1 MELKVITWNIQGAA
15 ALSWNRPYEIK
26 KNIVDKI
33 FEQKADIAVLTEF
46 VISKG
51 WDYFQEQLEKKGYIW
66 FMTNTTGKNGI
77 LIFINKDLVYEKNLV
92 QSLYQENAISSN
104 TDGCNI
110 LRITL
115 PMSQNK
121 TLTIMGVRMETGI
134 SKASLKAQYDA
145 EREALDNILL
155 PKIEL
160 QKPNNMYIVC
170 GDFNNARC
178 LGNLTE
184 NFNADDYKGKAQI
197 GYNLNIIKDTFDN
210 LGFAMADIGEPKHGI
225 THGIPT
231 WDGYIPNDHIFVRGF
246 KVMKCES
253 EKVKKCESETDKDLP
268 DHDIIWAE
276 LECETIKQT
285 RQQNDL
291 LRFGCSRLL

>member
-51 WDYFQEQLEKKGYIW
+51 WDYLQEQLENNDYIW
-66 FMTNTTGKNGI
+66 FMTNKTGKNGI
-77 LIFINKDLVYEKNLV
+77 LIFIKKQLIDEKKLV

-115 PMSQNK
+115 PIFQNK
-121 TLTIMGVRMETGI
+121 TLTIMGIRMETGTSKT
-134 SKASLKAQYDA
+134 SKASLKMQYDA
-145 EREALDNILL
+145 ERDALDNVLL
-155 PKIEL
+155 PKIEPL
-160 QKPNNMYIVC
+160 NNMCIIC

-178 LGNLTE
+178 LGDLTK
-184 NFNADDYKGKAQI
+184 NFNAEDYKGKAHLR
-197 GYNLNIIKDTFDN
+197 YNLNIIKDIFDKI
-210 LGFAMADIGEPKHGI
+210 GFVMADIGK
-225 THGIPT
+225 TNHGIPT
-231 WDGYIPNDHIFVRGF
+231 WKGYIPNDHIFVHGF
-246 KVMKCES
+246 ES
-253 EKVKKCESETDKDLP
+253 VNECDREPVSNLS
-268 DHDIIWAE
+268 DHDIIWAK
-276 LECETIKQT
+276 LEC
-285 RQQNDL
+285 
-291 LRFGCSRLL
+291 

>member
-121 TLTIMGVRMETGI
+121 TLPMPQNKTLTIMGVRMETGI

-155 PKIEL
+155 PKIEP
-160 QKPNNMYIVC
+160 QKSNNMYIVC
-170 GDFNNARC
+170 GDFNNAQCR
-178 LGNLTE
+178 GKLTE
-184 NFNADDYKGKAQI
+184 NFNADNYRGKAQI

-210 LGFAMADIGEPKHGI
+210 LGFEMADIGESK
-225 THGIPT
+225 HGIPT

-246 KVMKCES
+246 E
-253 EKVKKCESETDKDLP
+253 VKECESETGSGLS
-268 DHDIIWAE
+268 DHDIIWAK
-276 LECETIKQT
+276 LEC
-285 RQQNDL
+285 
-291 LRFGCSRLL
+291 

>member
-121 TLTIMGVRMETGI
+121 TLPMPQNKTLTIMGVRMETGI

-155 PKIEL
+155 PKIEP
-160 QKPNNMYIVC
+160 QKSNNMYIVC
-170 GDFNNARC
+170 GDFNNAQCR
-178 LGNLTE
+178 GKLTE
-184 NFNADDYKGKAQI
+184 NFNADNYRGKAQI

-210 LGFAMADIGEPKHGI
+210 LGFEMADIGK
-225 THGIPT
+225 TNHGIPT
-231 WDGYIPNDHIFVRGF
+231 WKGYIPNDHIFVHGF
-246 KVMKCES
+246 KS
-253 EKVKKCESETDKDLP
+253 VKECDRKPVSNLS
-268 DHDIIWAE
+268 DHDIIWAK
-276 LECETIKQT
+276 LEC
-285 RQQNDL
+285 
-291 LRFGCSRLL
+291 

>member
-1 MELKVITWNIQGAA
+1 MELKVMTWNIHGAA
-15 ALSWNRPYEIK
+15 ALPWNKPHEIK
-26 KNIVDKI
+26 ENIVDKI
-33 FEQKADIAVLTEF
+33 FEQEADIAVLTEF
-46 VISKG
+46 VVSKG
-51 WDYFQEQLEKKGYIW
+51 WDCFQERLEEKGYIW

-77 LIFINKDLVYEKNLV
+77 LIFIKKDLVDEKNLV

-145 EREALDNILL
+145 ERKALDKVLL
-155 PKIEL
+155 PKIEPP
-160 QKPNNMYIVC
+160 KPNDMYIVC

-184 NFNADDYKGKAQI
+184 NFNADDYKGKDQI

-210 LGFAMADIGEPKHGI
+210 LGFEMADIGAN
-225 THGIPT
+225 HGIPT
-231 WDGYIPNDHIFVRGF
+231 CRTRKVVVPNDHIFVRGF
-246 KVMKCES
+246 E
-253 EKVKKCESETDKDLP
+253 VKKCESETGRGLS
-268 DHDIIWAE
+268 DHDIIWAKIRV
-276 LECETIKQT
+276 L
-285 RQQNDL
+285 NY
-291 LRFGCSRLL
+291 